1 MPEKLNE
8 IEARIVGSLVE
19 KQLTTPEYYPLTLN
33 ALVNAC
39 NQKSNRAPVVSCD
52 EGTVTRYLEDLRDR
66 NLVYVFY
73 GSTSRVPKYKHMLPS
88 VFELEPPE
96 VAVMCEL
103 LLRGPQT
110 AGELRG
116 RCERLYEF
124 SGIGEVQETLD
135 GLGRRG
141 EPLVVRLP
149 VQPGRKEAR
158 FAHLLSGE
166 IDIEALAAANPSR
179 AALGQS
185 TTDRIEKL
193 EEEVGALRGEVDTL
207 KTTFEEFRKQFEW
220 NLTITFARKMIES
233 GGFQLIQIFGRD
245 L

>member
-1 MPEKLNE
+1 MPEILNE
-8 IEARIVGSLVE
+8 IETRVLGSLVE

-39 NQKSNRAPVVSCD
+39 NQKSNRDPVVSYD
-52 EGTVTRYLEDLRDR
+52 ETMVTQCLETLRDR

-88 VFELEPPE
+88 VYELEPPE
-96 VAVMCEL
+96 TAILTEM

-110 AGELRG
+110 LGELRG

-124 SGIGEVQETLD
+124 SGLGEVQETLD
-135 GLGRRG
+135 GLMRRDD
-141 EPLVVRLP
+141 PLVVKLP

-166 IDIEALAAANPSR
+166 IDIEAMAVAHATRSPRGGGVDSER
-179 AALGQS
+179 V
-185 TTDRIEKL
+185 EKL
-193 EEEVGALRGEVDTL
+193 EGEVAGLRGEVEAL
-207 KTTFEEFRKQFEW
+207 KTTFEEFKKQFE
-220 NLTITFARKMIES
+220 
-233 GGFQLIQIFGRD
+233 
-245 L
+245 

>member
-1 MPEKLNE
+1 MPEKLTE
-8 IEARIVGSLVE
+8 TEARIVGALVE

-39 NQKSNRAPVVSCD
+39 NQKSNRDPVVAFN
-52 EGTVTRYLEDLRDR
+52 EATVTNTLEDLRDR

-73 GSTSRVPKYKHMLPS
+73 GSTSRVPKYKHMLPG
-88 VFELEPPE
+88 VYELEPSE
-96 VAVMCEL
+96 TAVITEL

-124 SGIGEVQETLD
+124 GGLGEVQETLD
-135 GLGRRG
+135 GLMRRD
-141 EPLVVRLP
+141 EPLIVKLP

-166 IDIEALAAANPSR
+166 IDIEALAAAHPSR
-179 AALGQS
+179 AAQAEAAS
-185 TTDRIEKL
+185 DRIGKL
-193 EEEVGALRGEVDTL
+193 EEEVTSLRGEVEAI
-207 KTTFEEFRKQFEW
+207 KQTFEEFKKQFE
-220 NLTITFARKMIES
+220 
-233 GGFQLIQIFGRD
+233 
-245 L
+245 